1 MSYILDALKKAQLE
15 QQQDV
20 DGPPVVSATAGRPQR
35 SIVLWV
41 VAVALVANAALL
53 GWFLLPAT
61 SAVPLDEAADDWSA
75 RQGVE
80 VANQTTPMATQPQ
93 ASATPTATQPTV
105 QTSTTEPTV
114 NPSAAPKTESPTDIS
129 RTEPVRS
136 VTPRPAARVPAP
148 SPRLQRV
155 HARELSARERTLFET
170 FNYTSHIYT
179 EAVDMRAVVV
189 DGQKLATG
197 DEFKGMRVFEIT
209 ETGVVFEDRRR
220 GRLVEVTPFE

>member
-20 DGPPVVSATAGRPQR
+20 DGPPVVSATASRPQR
-35 SIVLWV
+35 SMVLWV

-61 SAVPLDEAADDWSA
+61 SAVQLDAAADDGSA
-75 RQGVE
+75 RQRVD
-80 VANQTTPMATQPQ
+80 VANQTTPPPIATQ
-93 ASATPTATQPTV
+93 SAAAKVTQPATQNGAAE
-105 QTSTTEPTV
+105 QTDNVP
-114 NPSAAPKTESPTDIS
+114 AAPNPESPTNIT